1 MYVHGVFNMTDKDRM
16 EGGILYGGSDTLN
29 NASILVRKAYAGV
42 AEELTYA
49 VFERIRAG
57 LNLPM
62 IFGASNTSQDQ
73 ATIWD
78 KLNRYNQA
86 NPAAQVNL
94 THVAHSLGVS
104 GTKNAMNWANSQGM
118 NFNHLN
124 ANLTALGTSY
134 PINSDIETGYFDTAT
149 GLFGKTKLDY
159 SIAPRDCIGTCL
171 LIGRTASTAENTKI
185 GMPLVDL
192 LLHHGAY
199 IKDEKVL
206 EFYGRE
212 NEIEVLKYIWNKKN
226 DHEFSPIYKTLES
239 K

>member
-1 MYVHGVFNMTDKDRM
+1 MTDKDRM

-57 LNLPM
+57 LDLPM
-62 IFGASNTSQDQ
+62 IFGASNASRAQ

-78 KLNRYNQA
+78 KLNQYNQA
-86 NPAAQVNL
+86 NPVDQVDL

-104 GTKNAMNWANSQGM
+104 GTKNAMNWANLQDM

-149 GLFGKTKLDY
+149 GLFRKTKLDY
-159 SIAPRDCIGTCL
+159 SIAPKDCIGTCL

-185 GMPLVDL
+185 GIPLVDL
-192 LLHHGAY
+192 LLHHTVPY
-199 IKDEKVL
+199 IKDKEVL
-206 EFYGRE
+206 EFYIKDQSKLNEKINESQKIWGRS
-212 NEIEVLKYIWNKKN
+212 NS
-226 DHEFSPIYKTLES
+226 DEFGPKLKTLE
-239 K
+239 